1 MLFDESKYK
10 SELNEV
16 IERFK
21 EEVKKLKTGKA
32 GMEVFNSIE
41 IDQYGA
47 MTPLAY
53 AATISFPQPI
63 TANIK
68 PFNKTDVSK
77 IASAIRNANVGG
89 SVVEQSEMVIVNFLP
104 LTQEDR
110 DATSKE
116 LNSILEGFRVRSRN
130 VRQDYM
136 QKVKALD
143 GVSEDEQKASEKKIQ
158 ELLDSHIKSLEEF
171 AAEKNKEINPN
182 AK

>member
-1 MLFDESKYK
+1 MLFDEAKYK
-10 SELNEV
+10 AELAEVSNRFSEEL
-16 IERFK
+16 
-21 EEVKKLKTGKA
+21 KKLKTGKA
-32 GMEVFNSIE
+32 GMDAFKGIE
-41 IDQYGA
+41 IDQYGT
-47 MTPLAY
+47 MSPLEY

-68 PFNKTDVSK
+68 PFSKTDISK
-77 IASAIRNANVGG
+77 IASAIRNANMGG

-116 LNSILEGFRVRSRN
+116 LSTILEGFRVRARN

-158 ELLDSHIKSLEEF
+158 ELVDAIIKSLEEL
-171 AAEKNKEINPN
+171 AADKNKEINPN

>member
-1 MLFDESKYK
+1 MLFNEAEYTK
-10 SELNEV
+10 ELKEV
-16 IERFK
+16 IERFQ
-21 EEVKKLKTGKA
+21 EELKKLKTGKA
-32 GMEVFNSIE
+32 GMDAFNGIE
-41 IDQYGA
+41 IDQYGT
-47 MTPLAY
+47 MSPLAY

-63 TANIK
+63 TANVK
-68 PFNKTDVSK
+68 PFSKTDVTK
-77 IASAIRNANVGG
+77 IAAAIRNANIGG

-116 LNSILEGFRVRSRN
+116 LDKMLEGFRVRSRG

-136 QKVKALD
+136 QKVKALE

-158 ELLDSHIKSLEEF
+158 ELVDANIKSLE
-171 AAEKNKEINPN
+171 ALAKDKNSEINPN